1 MRKRSTA
8 GGTDYLHSYGGSR
21 PLADFN
27 TCGQATVAA
36 VLDFHGLA
44 PYGLDRPVYDE
55 KDGRYHWRNE
65 RIVDR
70 IKERF
75 PPDNFFGLFGT
86 SGGRIAEAL
95 ANAGLEARVARSK
108 DPDVGRKIWEDVN
121 RWANAG
127 LPVVITVDLG
137 QIGGRP
143 FAVYW
148 GVVYLVAGSEVYLA
162 SNKGMPLVPE
172 ARFLRAF
179 RCRFMPAA
187 FNHSAVFSRPR

>member
-1 MRKRSTA
+1 VRKRSTA
-8 GGTDYLHSYGGSR
+8 GVTDYLHSYGGSR

-27 TCGQATVAA
+27 TCGQAAVAA
-36 VLDFHGLA
+36 VLDFHGLD

-55 KDGRYHWRNE
+55 KDGRYHWRDE

-86 SGGRIAEAL
+86 SGGRIAKAL

-108 DPDVGRKIWEDVN
+108 DPDVGRKIWEDVK

-127 LPVVITVDLG
+127 LPVVVTMDRG
-137 QIGGRP
+137 QLGGRP
-143 FAVYW
+143 FAVHW

-162 SNKGMPLVPE
+162 NNKGMPVVPE